1 MGDESK
7 APVKAT
13 LGRRW
18 LIKMVVFIVLLL
30 GLGVWGYVD
39 ATIVYP
45 NRGRQFASWAKYQ
58 YLLAAKT
65 ANDNGVFGAFARN
78 AVTINDPEAEFE
90 RLSEPETRQRYLTDA
105 SGEGRSALAASV
117 DLTRHQWL
125 KGLDRIGELTPEK
138 TAIESPATELTDLT
152 NTWSA
157 TQAPKELSFY
167 DIPVQWIFTVVG
179 FGGGAWL
186 LIHVLRVASRKY
198 TWDESTMTLTLPGGH
213 AVTPDDL
220 EEVDKSRWD
229 KFIVALVI
237 KSGHGTLGGR
247 TVRIDTYQHADV
259 EPWVLAMEEK
269 AFPDQ
274 QESDAGSDAGT
285 DAADAPADPA
295 PSA

>member
-1 MGDESK
+1 MGDESNS
-7 APVKAT
+7 AVKAS

-18 LIKMVVFIVLLL
+18 LIKMVVFVVLLL

-45 NRGRQFASWAKYQ
+45 NRGREFASWAKYQ

-78 AVTINDPEAEFE
+78 AVTVDDPGAEFE
-90 RLSEPETRQRYLTDA
+90 RLSEPETRQRYLTEA
-105 SGEGRSALAASV
+105 GNEGRGALAASV
-117 DLTRHQWL
+117 DLTRYQWL
-125 KGLDRIGELTPEK
+125 KGLDRIGALAPENS
-138 TAIESPATELTDLT
+138 AIESPAAELTELTT
-152 NTWSA
+152 TWSA

-167 DIPVQWIFTVVG
+167 DIPVQWIFTIVG
-179 FGGGAWL
+179 FGGGGWL
-186 LIHVLRVASRKY
+186 LVHVLRVASRKY
-198 TWDESTMTLTLPGGH
+198 TWDASTMTLTMPGGH

-237 KSGHGTLGGR
+237 RSGHGTLGGR

-259 EPWVLAMEEK
+259 EPWVLAMEER

-274 QESDAGSDAGT
+274 QESDAGSQAGADASDAT
-285 DAADAPADPA
+285 PDAAE
-295 PSA
+295 SA